1 MTSVGYWRLAE
12 KGEFPA
18 AGGMSCLSG
27 RVAGRESTADG
38 HGVDGHGVDGYGV
51 DGYGVTG
58 YGITGHGVD
67 GVTGYGVYGGY
78 GIGGRSPPS

>member
-58 YGITGHGVD
+58 YG
-67 GVTGYGVYGGY
+67 VYGGY